1 MDCLKKQALNYRTK
15 VSLLEKQKDNKKRE
29 DQETASNK
37 VVRINERDASSRVAW
52 TSESKDSN
60 LGFKGELARIESD
73 RMKTSALNHT
83 RRQAHFL
90 MDQLQSAKDELSAF
104 RENHRSLLNQLFT
117 VQRDYKQKIESVTNE
132 KRNSDEEYKRLS
144 ASFRLKDKDFV
155 NVSRKLSELKENY
168 NKVQFLYQE
177 KINKFKNQYKIKL
190 EDREK
195 ETVIALEQLQFEKQQ
210 ARKRVDDLSKALSDK
225 NVEIN
230 AMKAKIEELGS
241 MRETLSSSNKKKH
254 DQAETLTV
262 KIGEYQKKYVAL
274 KNAYDLKNQDIENFE
289 KRIEA
294 LTNENLE
301 FHKKIQE
308 FISEHKD
315 LSVLN
320 NQQDIKI
327 KNLEMENVSL
337 KNVREDRQ
345 DLVDMINAYKFKEK
359 ELVNDVNNLKAELET
374 VSKDLNRAL
383 RESDKHKNRAEAL
396 EQEKRAERKSF
407 EASQSKLE
415 ERIGIVTD
423 QKQKLQQNI
432 DFVEKEL
439 GTYKTNYNAEVKRR
453 QEEKA
458 LSEEISEKY
467 SGIMS
472 EHKDTNLKLSEVRA
486 ENTTL
491 SKKLIRVQ
499 TDAAEI
505 KKELSDK
512 AADLEEMKL
521 LIDDYESIKIQF
533 QDDQISLEM
542 QIVQLT
548 EELKSARSESHGN
561 IDQISLLT
569 NKISGL
575 ESDIDRVKSEK
586 IGLEQKIS
594 NLNSVIETEHEKYS
608 ALEDELSKT
617 VEEANAFKIR
627 EVEFVEREQNLK
639 DENDNLQTKVDSLT
653 TDLDAKESELSQA
666 YITTDDYLKQQ
677 KVLTEE
683 INKLEQQCEGLVLK
697 NKAVMEDRDFDSQK
711 YKDLVLEKNG
721 LAAEI
726 EEKSLR
732 IAEISE
738 KIYMQE
744 DKEKRLYADIET
756 LKKEIADSHQEKE
769 AVREELRAEIS
780 DLEKQH
786 KDYEKKIK
794 ESKDAYLDLELK
806 NQENIRIIK
815 KYESNILDEKEKGK
829 DYFERLAILKEEK
842 HEIEVKLEERVAK
855 FNDLNFD
862 FEKNNSEISVLKD
875 KLKNSESKVASLSAK
890 TNDLEQKVG
899 DKEKL
904 ADEIAYVS
912 KQKNALENQIEDR
925 QNQLDL
931 YSRWVDSQK
940 ESLQKHVIR
949 FAQELKASSTISPLR
964 SYLKLTEKELSK
976 VQTALATQKLM
987 GPQRA
992 YMEQHF
998 EQLTQQKTYINELM
1012 LKSTTDIDKRVK
1024 EVMGLLKQGEFIPV
1038 PPLPPQPGKKS

>member
-1 MDCLKKQALNYRTK
+1 
-15 VSLLEKQKDNKKRE
+15 VSLLEKYKDNKKRE
-29 DQETASNK
+29 DQETASNNK
-37 VVRINERDASSRVAW
+37 VVRINERDASSRVSW
-52 TSESKDSN
+52 TSEAKDHN
-60 LGFKGELARIESD
+60 LGFKGELARVESD

-117 VQRDYKQKIESVTNE
+117 VQRDYKQKIESISSD
-132 KRNSDEEYKRLS
+132 KRNSEEEYKRLS
-144 ASFRLKDKDFV
+144 ASFRLKDKDFI
-155 NVSRKLSELKENY
+155 NVSKRLSDLKENY

-195 ETVIALEQLQFEKQQ
+195 ETAIALEQLQFEKQQ

-230 AMKAKIEELGS
+230 SLKAKVDELGNV
-241 MRETLSSSNKKKH
+241 RETLSSSNKKKH

-262 KIGEYQKKYVAL
+262 KIGEYQKKYVSL
-274 KNAYDLKNQDIENFE
+274 KNAYDLKNQDISNFE

-308 FISEHKD
+308 FVLDHQESNI
-315 LSVLN
+315 LSN
-320 NQQDIKI
+320 KQDIRI
-327 KNLEMENVSL
+327 KNLEMENISL

-383 RESDKHKNRAEAL
+383 RDADKFKGRAEAL
-396 EQEKRAERKSF
+396 EIEKRTDKKSF
-407 EASQSKLE
+407 EASQFKLE
-415 ERIGIVTD
+415 ERISIVSD
-423 QKQKLQQNI
+423 QKQKLQHNI
-432 DFVEKEL
+432 DLVEKEL
-439 GTYKTNYNAEVKRR
+439 GTYKTNYNSEVKRR
-453 QEEKA
+453 QEEKV

-467 SGIMS
+467 SNIMA
-472 EHKDTNLKLSEVRA
+472 EHKEASLKLSEVRS
-486 ENTTL
+486 ENGVL

-499 TDAAEI
+499 TDTAEI
-505 KKELSDK
+505 KKELSDTL
-512 AADLEEMKL
+512 ADLEEMKL
-521 LIDDYESIKIQF
+521 QIDDYESLKIQF
-533 QDDQISLEM
+533 QDEQISLEM

-548 EELKSARSESHGN
+548 EELKSSRSENNGN

-569 NKISGL
+569 TKMSGL
-575 ESDIDRVKSEK
+575 ESDVDRLISDK

-594 NLNSVIETEHEKYS
+594 NLNSVIETEHEKYF
-608 ALEDELSKT
+608 ALENELSKA
-617 VEEANAFKIR
+617 VEETNRFKIR

-639 DENDNLQTKVDSLT
+639 DEKDNLAAKVEVLSS
-653 TDLDAKESELSQA
+653 DLEAKETELSQA
-666 YITTDDYLKQQ
+666 YVTTDDYLKQQ
-677 KVLTEE
+677 RVLTEE
-683 INKLEQQCEGLVLK
+683 INKLEQQNESLVLR
-697 NKAVMEDRDFDSQK
+697 NKAVVEDRDFDSQK

-732 IAEISE
+732 IAEINE
-738 KIYMQE
+738 KVAMQDE
-744 DKEKRLYADIET
+744 KEKRLYSDIEA
-756 LKKEIADSHQEKE
+756 LKKEISQSQKEKE
-769 AVREELRAEIS
+769 TVREELRAEITAI
-780 DLEKQH
+780 EAKQ
-786 KDYEKKIK
+786 KNFEKKIK
-794 ESKDAYLDLELK
+794 DNNNAYLELELK
-806 NQENIRIIK
+806 NQEHIRTIK

-829 DYFERLAILKEEK
+829 DFFEKIAALKDEK
-842 HEIEVKLEERVAK
+842 HEIETKLEERVAK
-855 FNDLNFD
+855 YNDLNFE
-862 FEKNNSEISVLKD
+862 FEKNNSEIAVLED
-875 KLKNSESKVASLSAK
+875 KLKNSEGQIKSLSAK
-890 TNDLEQKVG
+890 NTELNKQVG
-899 DKEKL
+899 DKDKL
-904 ADEIAYVS
+904 AEEITYVS
-912 KQKNALENQIEDR
+912 KQKQALEDQIEDR

-949 FAQELKASSTISPLR
+949 FAQELKASSAISPLK
-964 SYLKLTEKELSK
+964 SYLKLTEKELDK

-998 EQLTQQKTYINELM
+998 EQLTQQKNYINELM
-1012 LKSTTDIDKRVK
+1012 LKSSADIDVRVR

-1038 PPLPPQPGKKS
+1038 PPLPPGPGIKS